1 MTPLDMA
8 IKCASASAKCERYK
22 CPFAGQ
28 CKGNYDTCVHKEIAL
43 ILRSQKAEIDSLSA
57 TIEALRDIIAALHSY
72 ITDMEKINKRY
83 HDLVIAFQHG
93 YRPTRMVRKPRKPY
107 KRKKDP
113 VEMDGDERYAQS
125 PPPANEPAPPL
136 VVI

>member
-1 MTPLDMA
+1 MN
-8 IKCASASAKCERYK
+8 IKVLG
-22 CPFAGQ
+22 AG
-28 CKGNYDTCVHKEIAL
+28 CKSC
-43 ILRSQKAEIDSLSA
+43 
-57 TIEALRDIIAALHSY
+57 EALLNSTKEAVANKCIDTEVEY